1 MKSAQELRESKK
13 AKLEQRLK
21 ENTERIN
28 MELVEIEK
36 AQNKWES
43 ELDNNKPYFEI
54 PILIKTKEVK
64 DLLAEQEYIID
75 KISNDIELNTSR
87 IWVDKEAYREL
98 VKSNYKQPLDY
109 SKYGTI
115 KNFVTS
121 ANKTKQKAYEEL
133 TNSCFDKDELN
144 EKKTTTEECMDLF
157 DLLQRIGQLHTR
169 ERSCG
174 Q

>member
-1 MKSAQELRESKK
+1 MKSAQELRESKQ

-43 ELDNNKPYFEI
+43 DLDDKKPYFEI

-75 KISNDIELNTSR
+75 KVSNDITLNTSR
-87 IWVDKEAYREL
+87 IWVDQEAYKEL
-98 VKSNYKQPLDY
+98 VKSNYTKPLNY
-109 SKYGTI
+109 SEYDTRI
-115 KNFVTS
+115 KPLSNINNDKKEIKE
-121 ANKTKQKAYEEL
+121 NK
-133 TNSCFDKDELN
+133 S
-144 EKKTTTEECMDLF
+144 TTEECIDLYE
-157 DLLQRIGQLHTR
+157 LLQRIGLLHKR
-169 ERSCG
+169 EESCLHEG
-174 Q
+174 